1 VKEIFFLYTKNS
13 ILIIINNNLQ
23 NCIEQFV
30 QEDNKVILIAEEH
43 IEKTNSYLWYSFY
56 SNVIPEVPIIY
67 SSQLESLLPELSD
80 LYDWYEVSLNTLYF
94 LLNTL
99 NNNIIKII
107 IKSYY

>member
-80 LYDWYEVSLNTLYF
+80 LYD
-94 LLNTL
+94 
-99 NNNIIKII
+99 
-107 IKSYY
+107 